1 MKKLL
6 PAIILSFTFS
16 FMLYIY
22 EPIIMYAPNVND
34 FWFDLY
40 IMLKPIIVAF
50 LGLGTLLS
58 LGFAGI
64 YYLNK
69 KFSKKINFYHLS
81 LIMFL
86 VVLICF
92 YIQGNYLAGGLPG
105 LEGDDIKWS
114 KYHSEEIKSF
124 IVWGVTILV
133 TVIACIKFKIEK
145 VVSASYFVCLMI
157 FVMLMSS
164 LVSTCSTYNIVK
176 PKKGVIA
183 TMKNYHTASTDTNFL
198 IFLVDAVDSVTF
210 DKVMTSDKDFKDT
223 FKDFTYFKDTTS
235 VYGYTRDSVPQ
246 ILGGEI
252 NENKTGFRSY
262 STHSLD
268 NSLLFKELKNREYD
282 INLYDDELIWES
294 NKPLE
299 ISNMVKAGRDVDIKE
314 FIKNQTKYVLFK
326 YLPFNLKKYS
336 KIENMYFNNSK
347 VKEDI
352 EYYNW
357 SDWDNY
363 DDITENPI
371 TTVENKYFHFM
382 HIEGA
387 HVPFGM
393 SKTLEYN
400 KKYGYNDK
408 IAATLTIINAYLD
421 RLKKYDVYDNSV
433 IIIMSDHGYVV
444 GGKKGAYG
452 RQNPILFIKGVDE
465 HHDMIRSKIPVSYTD
480 LNSAYVDLLNGKDST
495 ELFSDI
501 DLNRERRYMWY
512 KYTKENHM
520 VEYVQKGKAW
530 AEETLV
536 PTGKEFNR

>member
-69 KFSKKINFYHLS
+69 KFSKKINFYYLS
-81 LIMFL
+81 LVVFL
-86 VVLICF
+86 VVFVCF
-92 YIQGNYLAGGLPG
+92 YIQGNYLAGGLPS
-105 LEGDDIKWS
+105 LDGDTIKWS

-133 TVIACIKFKIEK
+133 TVIACIKFKLEK

-176 PKKGVIA
+176 PKSGVIA
-183 TMKNYHTASTDTNFL
+183 TMKNYHKASTDTNFF

-282 INLYDDELIWES
+282 INLYDYELIWES
-294 NKPLE
+294 DKPKE
-299 ISNMVKAGRDVDIKE
+299 VSNMIKAGRDVDIKE

-336 KIENMYFNNSK
+336 RIENMYFNNSK

-352 EYYNW
+352 EYFNW
-357 SDWDNY
+357 QDWEVY
-363 DDITENPI
+363 DQITENPI
-371 TTVENKYFHFM
+371 EKVDNKYFHFL
-382 HIEGA
+382 HAEGA

-465 HHDMIRSKIPVSYTD
+465 HHDMIRSKIPVSYID

-530 AEETLV
+530 DEETLV

>member
-69 KFSKKINFYHLS
+69 KFSKKINFYYLS
-81 LIMFL
+81 LVAFL
-86 VVLICF
+86 VVFVCF
-92 YIQGNYLAGGLPG
+92 YIQGNYLAGGLPS
-105 LEGDDIKWS
+105 LDGDTIKWS

-133 TVIACIKFKIEK
+133 TVIACIKFKLEK
-145 VVSASYFVCLMI
+145 VVSASYFICLMI
-157 FVMLMSS
+157 FVMLISS
-164 LVSTCSTYNIVK
+164 LISTCSTYNIVK
-176 PKKGVIA
+176 PKSGVIA
-183 TMKNYHTASTDTNFL
+183 TMKNYNTASTDTNFF
-198 IFLVDAVDSVTF
+198 IFLVDAVDSVAF
-210 DKVMTSDKDFKDT
+210 DKVMTKDKDFKDT

-282 INLYDDELIWES
+282 INLYDYELIWES
-294 NKPLE
+294 DKPKE
-299 ISNMVKAGRDVDIKE
+299 VSNMIKAGRDVDIKE

-336 KIENMYFNNSK
+336 RIENMYFLRLQK
-347 VKEDI
+347 VI
-352 EYYNW
+352 
-357 SDWDNY
+357 
-363 DDITENPI
+363 
-371 TTVENKYFHFM
+371 
-382 HIEGA
+382 
-387 HVPFGM
+387 
-393 SKTLEYN
+393 
-400 KKYGYNDK
+400 
-408 IAATLTIINAYLD
+408 
-421 RLKKYDVYDNSV
+421 
-433 IIIMSDHGYVV
+433 
-444 GGKKGAYG
+444 
-452 RQNPILFIKGVDE
+452 
-465 HHDMIRSKIPVSYTD
+465 
-480 LNSAYVDLLNGKDST
+480 
-495 ELFSDI
+495 
-501 DLNRERRYMWY
+501 
-512 KYTKENHM
+512 
-520 VEYVQKGKAW
+520 
-530 AEETLV
+530 
-536 PTGKEFNR
+536 